1 MIINPVLPLWLLV
14 IMAVALIAFGIWQ
27 VVAAPAGKG
36 LRRVWILRVVMVAL
50 LLTVAIRPTIPGEG
64 QGPTVS
70 GGLEVY
76 FVVDTTSSMAAEDY
90 GDTYVD
96 DEGFTRH
103 ETRLD
108 GVKTDIASIAEQL
121 EGAEFSLVTFDAV
134 AIQRV
139 PLTSDATA
147 LLSATSV
154 MRQEISGYSQGSSID
169 APLELVD
176 SLLQDAIELNPDR
189 DRVVFYFGD
198 GEQTVGADPESFA
211 KLAGYIAGGAV
222 LGYGTAEGGPMVE
235 FNGYDDS
242 GDERYYIQ
250 DYSLSPVGD
259 AISRIDEEK
268 LATIASDLGVEY
280 THRQAGDS
288 AAGLVAGIDVGELLR
303 DEGEPDQAI
312 ELYWIF
318 AIPLGLLVLLEV
330 VPIVATLR
338 ELRTTRRNS

>member
-1 MIINPVLPLWLLV
+1 MIINPVLPLWALLLT
-14 IMAVALIAFGIWQ
+14 AAALVAFGIWQ
-27 VVAAPAGKG
+27 AIVAPAGKG
-36 LRRVWILRVVMVAL
+36 LKRRWVLRVAMAAL
-50 LLTVAIRPTIPGEG
+50 LLVIAIRPTIPGEG

-90 GDTYVD
+90 GDTYVNE
-96 DEGFTRH
+96 EGVTRH

-108 GVKTDIASIAEQL
+108 GVKADIASIADQL
-121 EGAEFSLVTFDAV
+121 KGAEFSLVTFDAV
-134 AIQRV
+134 AVQRV

-147 LLSATSV
+147 LQSATAV
-154 MRQEISGYSQGSSID
+154 LRQEISGYSKGSSID

-198 GEQTVGADPESFA
+198 GEQTVGFDPESFE

-222 LGYGTAEGGPMVE
+222 LGYGTAAGGPMLE
-235 FNGYDDS
+235 YNGYDD
-242 GDERYYIQ
+242 GTADFYIQ

-259 AISRIDEEK
+259 AISRIDEER
-268 LATIASDLGVEY
+268 LATVASELGVEY
-280 THRQAGDS
+280 IHREAGDS
-288 AAGLVAGIDVGELLR
+288 ASSLVAGIDVGELLR

-318 AIPLGLLVLLEV
+318 AIPLGLLVLLEIF
-330 VPIVATLR
+330 PIVSTIR
-338 ELRTTRRNS
+338 ELRATRSNP